1 MEFRFDRYS
10 PLAPVA
16 LTDEMSGAECL
27 HTFLHWPSVQVASL
41 PDPYHVSLV
50 RYLLVGWLLGPR
62 SRQQSV
68 SSSLLFGP
76 FVSTLPTASL
86 FNNRQGNQMLV
97 GVGIHTSGELY
108 AGGDG

>member
-27 HTFLHWPSVQVASL
+27 HTFLRVQVASL

-50 RYLLVGWLLGPR
+50 LFLLVGWLLGPL
-62 SRQQSV
+62 SWQQTA